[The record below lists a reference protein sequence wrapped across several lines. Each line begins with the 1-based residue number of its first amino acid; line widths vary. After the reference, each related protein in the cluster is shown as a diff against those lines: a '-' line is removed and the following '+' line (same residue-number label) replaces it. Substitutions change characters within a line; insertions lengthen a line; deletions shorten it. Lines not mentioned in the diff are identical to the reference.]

1 MSSLARF
8 FISIGAEVAGY
19 DRAPSVIT
27 DALLKLSASIHFE
40 DKPEL
45 IPDSFKNDPD
55 QTLVVYTPAVPDNH
69 AELNYFINN
78 GFTVQKRAAVLGTIA
93 NEKRGIAVAGTHGKT
108 SVSTIITTILN
119 EWEQGCSAFLGGISK
134 NFGNN
139 YIASAKSD
147 FVVLEADEFDR
158 SFLQLTPEFAI
169 ITAIDPDHL
178 DIYKSYNELISTFNQ
193 FISLIKRGGSLL
205 VNRKVLRLI
214 KVPDYVKLF
223 TYSIT
228 EEADFT
234 AINIIAEEGRF
245 RFDVATANHEVMND
259 IEFGLPGRINVE
271 NALAALA
278 MSRIIGVENDII
290 IEQLKEFKGVIRRFD
305 IQVRNNATIYID
317 DYAHHPEELNSTINS
332 VRELYPEKK
341 ITGIFQPHLYSRTS
355 DFALDFAESLSLLDK
370 LYMLDIYPA
379 REEPIPGVTSDLIL
393 KDVALDEKLLCKK
406 EDIVELIDKDRPEIL
421 LTLGAGDIDQLVLP
435 LKELLLN

>member
-1 MSSLARF
+1 
-8 FISIGAEVAGY
+8 
-19 DRAPSVIT
+19 
-27 DALLKLSASIHFE
+27 
-40 DKPEL
+40 
-45 IPDSFKNDPD
+45 
-55 QTLVVYTPAVPDNH
+55 
-69 AELNYFINN
+69 
-78 GFTVQKRAAVLGTIA
+78 
-93 NEKRGIAVAGTHGKT
+93 
-108 SVSTIITTILN
+108 
-119 EWEQGCSAFLGGISK
+119 
-134 NFGNN
+134 
-139 YIASAKSD
+139 
-147 FVVLEADEFDR
+147 
-158 SFLQLTPEFAI
+158 
-169 ITAIDPDHL
+169 
-178 DIYKSYNELISTFNQ
+178 
-193 FISLIKRGGSLL
+193 